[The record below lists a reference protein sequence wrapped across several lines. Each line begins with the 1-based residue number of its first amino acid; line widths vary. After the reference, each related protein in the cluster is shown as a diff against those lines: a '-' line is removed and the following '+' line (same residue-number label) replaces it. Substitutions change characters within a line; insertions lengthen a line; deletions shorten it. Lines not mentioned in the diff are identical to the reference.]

1 MNTAERLRY
10 KISGKVWEISQ
21 RHPAIKEMLEFDSYD
36 LVDLLRN
43 VHPHLKDTPVL
54 TTAVQLLCSLKPIVR
69 HNPREYSLPGS
80 NCLFRGSL
88 IKRHELGDP
97 EGYTDLHTIFKSY
110 LSNPFDEAN
119 NVSRNVA
126 EKLSHEPYEIDF
138 RAEFSNRSQILPT
151 LIQSLQKQGFVE
163 SGSPP
168 FMYVNHKT
176 GERARIKSFSVGTE
190 EYPRTI
196 YHIFLEQN
204 HKPMLQLDIA
214 DLPNEIRY
222 DQELR
227 SSWTAGMFELEA
239 MSDAQMHNGSIT
251 VHIPKALKKY
261 RDSMGSRI
269 VSQNYYT
276 QAIGNGLRELG
287 SWVFWLKTD
296 AQGLYQLSVIDD
308 QMRKGYIDRIDVSRI
323 TETRGVITE
332 KGRALLTQRAESL
345 MSDFLLY
352 FTYDPFLFFYLG
364 FHTTLFKSIPV
375 GEFLSSEK
383 NFNEILKLMTEEIR
397 GSDHLSLAE
406 ISQSYKK
413 SVLLGKE
420 ADIRNTGIFILIR
433 ALNKFFSYHNDP
445 TRINETMD
453 GAIDL
458 INPLLMLPQQV
469 DIASLVKLPM
479 IY

>member
-1 MNTAERLRY
+1 
-10 KISGKVWEISQ
+10 
-21 RHPAIKEMLEFDSYD
+21 
-36 LVDLLRN
+36 
-43 VHPHLKDTPVL
+43 
-54 TTAVQLLCSLKPIVR
+54 
-69 HNPREYSLPGS
+69 
-80 NCLFRGSL
+80 
-88 IKRHELGDP
+88 
-97 EGYTDLHTIFKSY
+97 
-110 LSNPFDEAN
+110 
-119 NVSRNVA
+119 
-126 EKLSHEPYEIDF
+126 
-138 RAEFSNRSQILPT
+138 
-151 LIQSLQKQGFVE
+151 
-163 SGSPP
+163 
-168 FMYVNHKT
+168 
-176 GERARIKSFSVGTE
+176 
-190 EYPRTI
+190 
-196 YHIFLEQN
+196 
-204 HKPMLQLDIA
+204 MLQLDIA

-251 VHIPKALKKY
+251 VHIPMALKKY
-261 RDSMGSRI
+261 RDSMGPRI

-287 SWVFWLKTD
+287 SWVFWPKTD

-413 SVLLGKE
+413 SVLLEKAVRG
-420 ADIRNTGIFILIR
+420 
-433 ALNKFFSYHNDP
+433 
-445 TRINETMD
+445 
-453 GAIDL
+453 
-458 INPLLMLPQQV
+458 
-469 DIASLVKLPM
+469 
-479 IY
+479 